1 MQKFSKDQI
10 ATAIALLFHTIG
22 VMGILFVNN
31 DFFVRSTPINLLLSF
46 FLLIWTQKEKNYAF
60 YIFIS
65 IVFITGFAA
74 ELIGVNTGLLFGNY
88 NYGNALGV
96 KWQQTPLIIGI
107 NWIIIIYCCG
117 VSVTTLLAK
126 IIRANMEPMPQ
137 PSNTLKALSVITD
150 GATLAVIFDWL
161 MEPVAIKLNFWQW
174 EDNNIPVYNYACWFF
189 FSLLLLLLFHV
200 CRFNKQNK
208 FAVNLLLIQF
218 LFFLILR
225 TFLPAQ

>member
-10 ATAIALLFHTIG
+10 ATALALLFHTIG
-22 VMGILFVNN
+22 VAGILFVNN

-46 FLLIWTQKEKNYAF
+46 FLLLWTQKEKNYAF

-88 NYGNALGV
+88 NYGNVLGV

-126 IIRANMEPMPQ
+126 IIRANIEPVPQ